1 MFSPCSV
8 AKKGKNKKTKKIDVE
23 MSEQNILNQVA
34 VTIGTNLLTVGYGAS
49 IGWSSNGMVFL
60 QSNES
65 TLQEGLLTKDGGK
78 MSFIRKFILK

>member
-1 MFSPCSV
+1 
-8 AKKGKNKKTKKIDVE
+8 

-60 QSNES
+60 QSNET
-65 TLQEGLLTKDGGK
+65 TLQEGVFTKDGGK
-78 MSFIRKFILK
+78 LSFSSSLSQLICFCFLMFKMHHG

>member
-1 MFSPCSV
+1 MFSG
-8 AKKGKNKKTKKIDVE
+8 KKRKKINVE

-78 MSFIRKFILK
+78 MEFLLKFILINVLFVS

>member
-1 MFSPCSV
+1 
-8 AKKGKNKKTKKIDVE
+8 

-78 MSFIRKFILK
+78 KNLFSNLSQLICFYFLMI